1 MKDIRN
7 KQYQKQ
13 KRQYQKQW
21 HAYRNG
27 SNHGNQRH
35 QSKGNRNDQM
45 NQTLML
51 KKANL
56 RQVFLQNFA
65 PLLFTSS
72 PFVAQKAVHI
82 HTISYNSFFHMFYT
96 VLLSFAVNSFHRPAY
111 YLLYYSTI
119 LQFHH
124 NTFLY
129 SKNRQHQKD
138 YTSFRT
144 ACLLHVIN
152 KTAILFTYYK
162 YKFQHYI
169 CFQNYRKYRI
179 RHFP

>member
-1 MKDIRN
+1 
-7 KQYQKQ
+7 
-13 KRQYQKQW
+13 
-21 HAYRNG
+21 
-27 SNHGNQRH
+27 
-35 QSKGNRNDQM
+35 
-45 NQTLML
+45 ML
-51 KKANL
+51 YARSLYPSPKAIMSCGVRL
-56 RQVFLQNFA
+56 SFA
-65 PLLFTSS
+65 SRRSSDWALSMPFGTSS
-72 PFVAQKAVHI
+72 TKNGAERYTSIRLP
-82 HTISYNSFFHMFYT
+82 TISYNSFFHMFYT